1 MRVPTISFTVEGRD
15 SRAVVEALDREQ
27 IGTRYGHFYSYRAA
41 EALGL
46 LGQNGV
52 VRISLFH
59 YNTPAEI
66 ARLLAALERAL

>member
-1 MRVPTISFTVEGRD
+1 MPTISFTVEGRD
-15 SRAVVEALDREQ
+15 SRALVEALDAEKV
-27 IGTRYGHFYSYRAA
+27 GTRFGHFYSYRAV

-59 YNTPAEI
+59 YNTPGEI
-66 ARLLAALERAL
+66 ERLLSALERML